1 MRGKALSW
9 TKTIE
14 IGGAQ
19 MMLVKT
25 LTITLMQ
32 PPSKERDISGAVKQH
47 SDDDVIAKLQNFAIT
62 FKL

>member
-14 IGGAQ
+14 IVGARDD
-19 MMLVKT
+19 VGENAHNYPYAT
-25 LTITLMQ
+25 
-32 PPSKERDISGAVKQH
+32 PSKERDISGAVKQH